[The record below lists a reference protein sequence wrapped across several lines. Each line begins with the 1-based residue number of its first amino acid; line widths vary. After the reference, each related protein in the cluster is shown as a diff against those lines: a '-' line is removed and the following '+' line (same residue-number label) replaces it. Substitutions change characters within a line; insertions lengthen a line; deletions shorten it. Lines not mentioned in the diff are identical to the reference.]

1 MRSRIIV
8 MALMALLT
16 AGKEVL
22 AQTGAASP
30 PAQTNPKNEP
40 PPTPEHTGWATLARD
55 TAHDFV
61 AFPRRKSTWTLLAIG
76 GVAGLA
82 PPPAHHYFERHAAG
96 DHTAENVFKLGRG
109 GGGAQMQ

>member
-16 AGKEVL
+16 ARKEVL
-22 AQTGAASP
+22 AQTDAASP

-40 PPTPEHTGWATLARD
+40 PPPPEHTGWATLAKD
-55 TAHDFV
+55 SAHDFV

-76 GVAGLA
+76 GVAGMA
-82 PPPAHHYFERHAAG
+82 THPADHYVQHHAG
-96 DHTAENVFKLGRG
+96 GNHTAENVFKL
-109 GGGAQMQ
+109 